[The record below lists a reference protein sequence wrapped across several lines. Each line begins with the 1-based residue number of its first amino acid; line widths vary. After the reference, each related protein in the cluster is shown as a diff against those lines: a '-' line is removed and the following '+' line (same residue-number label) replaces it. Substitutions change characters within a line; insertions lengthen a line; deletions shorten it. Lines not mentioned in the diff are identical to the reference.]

1 MFCQGNAAGEE
12 EEDMPALTVGPKNIR
27 RIEYLE
33 GEILPN
39 MRRTKFETLL
49 LILNFS
55 MRHGLSAVAVEDLC
69 SMVNV
74 ILGANVIPSTR
85 HMFKTVFSGD
95 MPLKYHMY
103 CPHCVA
109 YMGEITK
116 ALRARKVVPCP
127 VCTKQCNVPG
137 LNGKDFFV
145 TLPVKRQIADML
157 QNMDDVLEQL
167 HHRWER
173 NPSDDIRDV
182 FDGDVYKNLCEE
194 GKFLS
199 HRYNLSLTFNTDGAS
214 VFESG
219 CTTMWPIFFRLNE
232 LKPENRFD
240 ESNCMV
246 AGLWFGNKEP
256 AMEMYF
262 KCFLSECK
270 DLYESGIHWKAPNGQ
285 VIHSKVITLNCVLD
299 SVAKPKLQ
307 ATKQFNGTNS
317 CPYCNHPGERYGTN
331 MMCKWPM
338 GGDNISLLGDMSFI
352 YTLDKMEPVGGRL
365 TRITYTVFDRKDEK
379 MREDMI
385 IAEERRAL
393 EPDFTGYKGLKG
405 KSAMCLLPFFD
416 VSFGFQI
423 DYLHS
428 VLMGC
433 TKHLASFWFDSFYS
447 EEEFSIRDS
456 LAEIDNRLLALTPPT
471 SISRRPRTLKQR
483 ADWHGNEWRSWLL
496 YYSLPCLKGFLPN
509 RYLKHHCMLVSAIH
523 TLLKDN
529 ISRHDLESATWNLGE
544 YVSDFQNLY
553 TPEEMFFNVHLL
565 LHLGKSVKFW
575 GQLNCFSMFSF
586 ESSNN
591 SLIKLVKGTTGV
603 ASQIVSKYSVCKFL
617 PHLLKVYDVS
627 DEVLKFCS
635 DLMCYKRF
643 SNASKVGDTTLIGNQ
658 KFIPLQADERHIF
671 EANGVNATGGFYE
684 RLIRNRILYHGRLYS
699 RRGEK
704 SDDSVVRL
712 KDGSYAAI
720 WRIVKRMD
728 GQIVLFLRK
737 INVERDFVAGGC
749 RAKHIKLCSPVV
761 YGDFFFSNVQDIVT
775 KSIIMPCRYATY
787 IADFPNTI
795 EKD

>member
-1 MFCQGNAAGEE
+1 
-12 EEDMPALTVGPKNIR
+12 
-27 RIEYLE
+27 
-33 GEILPN
+33 
-39 MRRTKFETLL
+39 
-49 LILNFS
+49 
-55 MRHGLSAVAVEDLC
+55 
-69 SMVNV
+69 
-74 ILGANVIPSTR
+74 
-85 HMFKTVFSGD
+85 
-95 MPLKYHMY
+95 
-103 CPHCVA
+103 
-109 YMGEITK
+109 
-116 ALRARKVVPCP
+116 
-127 VCTKQCNVPG
+127 

-145 TLPVKRQIADML
+145 TLPVKSQVADML

-173 NPSDDIRDV
+173 NPSDYICDL
-182 FDGDVYKNLCEE
+182 FDADVYKNLCQE
-194 GKFLS
+194 GQFLS
-199 HRYNLSLTFNTDGAS
+199 HRYNMSLTFNTDGAS

-240 ESNCMV
+240 ESNCML

-262 KCFLSECK
+262 KCFLNECK
-270 DLYESGIHWKAPNGQ
+270 ELYESGIHWQAPNGQ
-285 VIHSKVITLNCVLD
+285 IIHSKVITLNCVLD

-307 ATKQFNGTNS
+307 AAKQFNALNS

-338 GGDNISLLGDMSFI
+338 ESENLSLLGDMSLI
-352 YTLDKMEPVGGRL
+352 YNVDKIEQVEGRP
-365 TRITYTVFDRKDEK
+365 RCITYTVFDRKNES
-379 MREDMI
+379 MRQDMI
-385 IAEERRAL
+385 TAEERRGVEL
-393 EPDFTGYKGLKG
+393 DFAGYKGLKG
-405 KSAMCLLPFFD
+405 KSAVCLLPFFD

-433 TKHLASFWFDSFYS
+433 TKHLASFWFDSSYS
-447 EEEFSIRDS
+447 EEEYSIRDS
-456 LAEIDNRLLALTPPT
+456 LAEIDKRLLALTPPT

-496 YYSLPCLKGFLPN
+496 YYSLPCLKGYLPI

-523 TLLKDN
+523 TLLKDR
-529 ISRHDLESATWNLGE
+529 ISLHDLESATWNLGE
-544 YVSDFQNLY
+544 YVSEFQTLY
-553 TPEEMFFNVHLL
+553 AKEEMYYNVHLL
-565 LHLGKSVKFW
+565 LHLGKSVKLW
-575 GQLNCFSMFSF
+575 GSLRCYSMFSF

-591 SLIKLVKGTTGV
+591 SLIKLVRGTTGV

-617 PHLLKVYDVS
+617 PHLLKVYDVG

-643 SNASKVGDTTLIGNQ
+643 THASKVGDTTLIGNQ
-658 KFIPLQADERHIF
+658 KFIQLQADEIQCF
-671 EANGVNATGGFYE
+671 EANGIHATGCFYE
-684 RLIRNRILYHGRLYS
+684 RLIRNRILYHCRLYS

-712 KDGSYAAI
+712 RDGSYAAI
-720 WRIVKRMD
+720 WRIVKRLD
-728 GQIVLFLRK
+728 EQVVVFLRR
-737 INVERDFVAGGC
+737 INIERGFVVGGC
-749 RAKHIKLCSPVV
+749 RASHIKMCSAVV
-761 YGDFFFSNVQDIVT
+761 YGDFFFADVEDIAA
-775 KSIIMPCRYATY
+775 KAIIMPCGYATY
-787 IADFPNTI
+787 IAEFPNTI